1 MLEWMPPSTA
11 IAAVRV
17 SDIWNHFDS
26 TIFDE
31 MVLLLLGNLR
41 VSRMKTE
48 STIGFILVWEF
59 NTSYGDKVSG
69 GNRRMLEPAISP
81 QDIQQAEFT
90 VDDDSTSLLEG
101 YHIKSF
107 FQLTPSYHIICKN
120 IHPAKQ

>member
-1 MLEWMPPSTA
+1 MPNECLSSERLNGTRIMLDGLTGWY
-11 IAAVRV
+11 
-17 SDIWNHFDS
+17 
-26 TIFDE
+26 
-31 MVLLLLGNLR
+31 LYL
-41 VSRMKTE
+41 
-48 STIGFILVWEF
+48 
-59 NTSYGDKVSG
+59 GDKVSG